1 MFRPV
6 GLLATPIA
14 PTAVSRCFR
23 VLEMSCRVRWLFHRF
38 RFGPQSDS
46 LCLSRNPGNPLG
58 SRDFYF
64 RAYLG
69 SLPPR
74 AADMLTVRFG
84 QLTVEGL
91 SPSKIRGLVG
101 RSQDSL
107 CTLHLCCSRLL
118 QFPYH

>member
-14 PTAVSRCFR
+14 PTAVSRCSGFSR
-23 VLEMSCRVRWLFHRF
+23 YLFRVRWLFHRF

-64 RAYLG
+64 RAYLS

-91 SPSKIRGLVG
+91 SPPKIRGLVG
-101 RSQDSL
+101 RSQDVI
-107 CTLHLCCSRLL
+107 
-118 QFPYH
+118 